1 MKHLLIPVVL
11 ILTVSSLAKAEEASD
26 RVKEG
31 STSIGVFF
39 DGGIGSTFS
48 SSVQYFVSQNLFLKG
63 GVSTFQSSIT
73 SNGVSEDIKST
84 VFDFGFG
91 EAMAINKY
99 TVASLTATYEYYF
112 YDDSSG
118 GTSFAG
124 SENLNGF
131 GLGAYVEFFLNPRSS
146 LGIGLAYR
154 SFSGTYRDTNSTFS
168 GNTTGLTTG
177 WKFYF

>member
-1 MKHLLIPVVL
+1 MKHLLILVFF
-11 ILTVSSLAKAEEASD
+11 ILTVTLVAKAEDASD

-48 SSVQYFVSQNLFLKG
+48 SSVQYFATQGLFLKG

-84 VFDFGFG
+84 VFDIGFG

-99 TVASLTATYEYYF
+99 TVASLTATYEYYY
-112 YDDSSG
+112 YDKSSG
-118 GTSFAG
+118 GTSFSG
-124 SENLNGF
+124 SENFSGL
-131 GLGAYVEFFLNPRSS
+131 GLGAYVEFFVNPRSS
-146 LGIGLAYR
+146 FGLGLAYR